1 MDPIQATLTSAIQ
14 QITSALIL
22 GLVLVATTLIGL
34 AVQKGVQYLK
44 VKLGDTQLG
53 TLKEIAQTVVRS
65 LEQNPIFKD
74 LDPTAK
80 KERAVLAITTWCEK
94 NNIPITHEFID
105 SLIEEAVQ
113 VMNVEMG
120 KYIDGDLLDMTGPE
134 PVVGK

>member
-80 KERAVLAITTWCEK
+80 KERASWPSRPGARRTTS
-94 NNIPITHEFID
+94 P
-105 SLIEEAVQ
+105 SP
-113 VMNVEMG
+113 MN
-120 KYIDGDLLDMTGPE
+120 LWTP
-134 PVVGK
+134 